1 MGYVITSKDSDKL
14 PPFATIEGEENR
26 EVEGKIIRC
35 AKALSP
41 NMFVP
46 EADDSRV

>member
-14 PPFATIEGEENR
+14 PPFTTIEDEENL

-35 AKALSP
+35 AKAL
-41 NMFVP
+41 
-46 EADDSRV
+46 